1 MAYDVCCK
9 AIANSATGLKDALR
23 GRAGFGAK
31 MRPRRRALVFGMLG
45 LRIARLAIAAW
56 GVIAPAAACAQS
68 YPSKP
73 IRLIVPFAAG
83 GPIDV
88 MGRLVAQS
96 LSSGLGQQVV
106 VDNRPGASG
115 AIGTR
120 AAASAEPDGYTLLI
134 GSVTTLATGPLL
146 AKNVGYDP
154 LKDFVPIALIASTPF
169 ALVVAPSLPADT
181 PGALIAYAHANPG
194 KLNFGTPV
202 GTLAHL
208 TGELFRIKAGIEVV
222 VIPYQGAATAVTDL
236 LAGQVDMTFEPT
248 SVLVAHIHDAKVRP
262 LAVTSAARIVQIPD
276 VPTMI
281 ESGLADFTS
290 YSWTGLVAPAGTPA
304 AIVERLNAAINQ
316 GLKSP
321 DMTSNLDRLGA
332 ETRVGSARAFAAFI
346 AEETQKWGAI
356 VKSAGVKLD

>member
-1 MAYDVCCK
+1 MHRAP
-9 AIANSATGLKDALR
+9 ALTK
-23 GRAGFGAK
+23 FGAK
-31 MRPRRRALVFGMLG
+31 MRWRRGAWCPGMLG
-45 LRIARLAIAAW
+45 LRIAWLAIVAW
-56 GVIAPAAACAQS
+56 SVIAPGTSSAQS

-73 IRLIVPFAAG
+73 IKLIVPFAAG

-96 LSSGLGQQVV
+96 LSSALGQQVV

-120 AAASAEPDGYTLLI
+120 VAASAEPDGYTLLI

-146 AKNVGYDP
+146 AKNPGYDP
-154 LKDFVPIALIASTPF
+154 LKDFVPVALIASTPF

-181 PGALIAYAHANPG
+181 PRELIAYARANPG

-208 TGELFRIKAGIEVV
+208 TGELFRIKAGIDVV
-222 VIPYQGAATAVTDL
+222 VIPYKGAATAVTDL
-236 LAGQVDMTFEPT
+236 IAGQVDMTFEPT
-248 SVLVAHIHDAKVRP
+248 SVLVVHIHDAKMRP
-262 LAVTSAARIVQIPD
+262 LAVTSAARIAQLPD

-304 AIVERLNAAINQ
+304 PVVERLNAAINQ

-321 DMTSNLDRLGA
+321 DMASNLGRLGA
-332 ETRVGSARAFAAFI
+332 EARVGSPQAFAAFV

>member
-1 MAYDVCCK
+1 MHPAPAPTK
-9 AIANSATGLKDALR
+9 
-23 GRAGFGAK
+23 FGAK
-31 MRPRRRALVFGMLG
+31 MRWRRGAWCPGMLG
-45 LRIARLAIAAW
+45 LRIAWLAIVAW
-56 GVIAPAAACAQS
+56 SVIAPGTSSAQS

-96 LSSGLGQQVV
+96 LSSALGQQVV

-134 GSVTTLATGPLL
+134 GSVTTFATGPLL
-146 AKNVGYDP
+146 AKNLGYDP
-154 LKDFVPIALIASTPF
+154 LKDFVPVALIASTPF

-181 PGALIAYAHANPG
+181 PSELIAYARANPG

-208 TGELFRIKAGIEVV
+208 TGELFRIKAGIDVV
-222 VIPYQGAATAVTDL
+222 VIPYKGAATAVTDL
-236 LAGQVDMTFEPT
+236 IGGQVDMTFEPT
-248 SVLVAHIHDAKVRP
+248 SVLVAHIHDAKMRP
-262 LAVTSAARIVQIPD
+262 LAVTSAARIAQLPD

-281 ESGLADFTS
+281 ESGLKDFTS

-304 AIVERLNAAINQ
+304 PIVERLNAAINQ

-321 DMTSNLDRLGA
+321 DMTSNLGRLGA
-332 ETRVGSARAFAAFI
+332 QTRVGSPRDFAAFI
-346 AEETQKWGAI
+346 AEETQKWGTI
-356 VKSAGVKLD
+356 VTSAGVKLD